1 MARQST
7 KGDLIRCVSH
17 VTFVRFRHVPLRSEI
32 AASDSRI
39 VLPRIGNR
47 QINDI
52 YINDIKLKTAVTV
65 DVALGL

>member
-7 KGDLIRCVSH
+7 KGDLIRRVSH

-52 YINDIKLKTAVTV
+52 KLKTAVTV